1 MRKPRLNYKT
11 RLLRAE
17 RDCVL
22 IRTYLKVHGHQR
34 LFFQGAKPGSQ
45 NYGPRSHFVNDEKN
59 ILTKNLWFGEMQRF
73 PKQSHDVR
81 SPALEQVRSSVCGPR
96 TKKFG
101 DPWAKPTTLAFTTF
115 TREDVHQTQTHPAPT
130 PRDRH
135 SLAKPDFRVRAR
147 AARCARPPASSS
159 SRSASPASPRP
170 AARTAGTAP
179 AARAARPRHFA
190 RPTVDHNGGK
200 LSRCIGGNVKQ
211 FHAN

>member
-73 PKQSHDVR
+73 PKQSYDVR
-81 SPALEQVRSSVCGPR
+81 SPASNKCVVAYVALGLKSLETPGLNQRLSLLQRSHAKTFIKLRHIQRRRRETGTHLQSLIFASELVQRAVRVLQLPPHPVQLPLHLLDLLLGLQAPLQQR
-96 TKKFG
+96 A
-101 DPWAKPTTLAFTTF
+101 PLVRVTL
-115 TREDVHQTQTHPAPT
+115 
-130 PRDRH
+130 RDR
-135 SLAKPDFRVRAR
+135 LLITT
-147 AARCARPPASSS
+147 AASW
-159 SRSASPASPRP
+159 
-170 AARTAGTAP
+170 
-179 AARAARPRHFA
+179 
-190 RPTVDHNGGK
+190 VDA
-200 LSRCIGGNVKQ
+200 LEEM
-211 FHAN
+211 